1 MKHIFPPTKDDS
13 ISAIGSLLTMR
24 PTRAAGIS
32 GRRRCWTRTDKARLL
47 SLLDESGLSVM
58 AFSRKTGV
66 PFSALYEW
74 RRRADGRQSRAATPA
89 FAEVRIAGPAT
100 GTTASVHLPCG
111 ARVEAA
117 VGTDPEW
124 IAAIIKAAASV

>member
-1 MKHIFPPTKDDS
+1 MKHIFSSTKDDS
-13 ISAIGSLLTMR
+13 IWATGALLTIR
-24 PTRAAGIS
+24 PTSAPGIS
-32 GRRRCWTRTDKARLL
+32 GRRRRWTQTDKARLL

-66 PFSALYEW
+66 PYSALYEW
-74 RRRADGRQSRAATPA
+74 RRHADRRQSRAATPA
-89 FAEVRIAGPAT
+89 FAEVRIASPAT
-100 GTTASVHLPCG
+100 GTAACVHLPCG

-124 IAAIIKAAASV
+124 IAAIIKAAASA